1 MEFANKKDQSK
12 EISSKT
18 KLHRAWAKKG
28 EINFFLTWKE
38 REAVPFLAYTLI
50 YCIGLNLVLPSPW
63 LILVLCSNKKNVH

>member
-28 EINFFLTWKE
+28 EINFFNMKKE
-38 REAVPFLAYTLI
+38 RKAVPFLAYNLI
-50 YCIGLNLVLPSPW
+50 YWIDLNLVLPSPW
-63 LILVLCSNKKNVH
+63 LILVLCSDKKSVH